1 MTISEDTIKVTFLS
15 QFRHAVNEI
24 TFERPNSFGIA
35 GLHASSEWPH
45 TEVTFLDGEGQVRL
59 QATAANLLTSLA
71 SDYEIGENDEVHR
84 EFLDLDITYIGRAY
98 GTNGN
103 RNAITRLANHETLQR
118 IQGEMAM
125 KRPDLDL
132 WLVPLSFQGFS
143 IIGEFGTW
151 VGTVTDAEERAHAEE
166 VERCPIPESQ
176 RVALTEGALIKHF
189 DPEYNKNLK
198 GTFPSRN
205 HKDYSAVYSRELIG
219 AGFDLETTPVGTRIG
234 SAKSPHSWAHA
245 TVFSLRTDSEK
256 QSILD
261 LSSPMQRRQ

>member
-1 MTISEDTIKVTFLS
+1 MIIDDEVMKVTFLS

-24 TFERPNSFGIA
+24 TFERPNSFGIS

-45 TEVTFLDGEGQVRL
+45 TEVTFMDHEGQVRL

-71 SDYEIGENDEVHR
+71 SDYEIGEADEIHKD
-84 EFLDLDITYIGRAY
+84 FLDLDIAYIGRAY
-98 GTNGN
+98 GANGN
-103 RNAITRLANHETLQR
+103 RNAISRLANHETLQK

-125 KRPDLDL
+125 RRPDLDL
-132 WLVPLSFQGFS
+132 WLVPLSFQAFS

-151 VGTVTDAEERAHAEE
+151 AGTVTDAEELAHAEE
-166 VERCPIPESQ
+166 MERCPVPEPQ
-176 RVALTEGALIKHF
+176 RVALTEGALIKYF

-198 GTFPSRN
+198 GTFPSRS
-205 HKDYSAVYSRELIG
+205 HKEYSAVYSSELIG
-219 AGFDLETTPVGTRIG
+219 AGFDLETTPIGTRLG

-256 QSILD
+256 RSILD
-261 LSSPMQRRQ
+261 RTSPLQG

>member
-1 MTISEDTIKVTFLS
+1 MIIGEDTIKVTFLS
-15 QFRHAVNEI
+15 QFRDAVNEV

-45 TEVTFLDGEGQVRL
+45 TEVTFLDGDGQVRL

-71 SDYEIGENDEVHR
+71 SDYEIGEIDEVHR
-84 EFLDLDITYIGRAY
+84 EFLDLDIAYIGRAY

-103 RNAITRLANHETLQR
+103 RNAISRLANHETLQR

-151 VGTVTDAEERAHAEE
+151 TGTVTDAEERAHAEE
-166 VERCPIPESQ
+166 VEHCPIPEPQ
-176 RVALTEGALIKHF
+176 RVALTEGALIKYF

-205 HKDYSAVYSRELIG
+205 HKDYSAVYSKELIG
-219 AGFDLETTPVGTRIG
+219 AGFDLETTQVGTRLG
-234 SAKSPHSWAHA
+234 SAKIPHFWAHA
-245 TVFSLRTDSEK
+245 TVFSLRTASEK
-256 QSILD
+256 RSILD
-261 LSSPMQRRQ
+261 LTSPMQG